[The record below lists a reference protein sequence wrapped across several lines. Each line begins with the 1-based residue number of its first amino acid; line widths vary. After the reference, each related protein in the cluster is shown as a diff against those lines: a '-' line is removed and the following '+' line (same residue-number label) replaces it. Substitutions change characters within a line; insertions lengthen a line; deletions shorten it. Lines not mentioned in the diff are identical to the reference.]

1 MSTLFSLGGLPANG
15 KTPFLQ
21 DHSFSF
27 TLTFLLRP
35 VRLWR
40 HYKEHKF
47 PDGTDRKVIEARTLP
62 TPPPHKV
69 ATIGGANT
77 KYKNY
82 LSRHSC
88 TMWKY
93 TSLYMTAAVC
103 RYQNYSKIS
112 SPETY
117 GLYFINIKWSSDVI
131 YKPNT
136 RNMF

>member
-1 MSTLFSLGGLPANG
+1 MAKP
-15 KTPFLQ
+15 PFLQ
-21 DHSFSF
+21 DQFF
-27 TLTFLLRP
+27 ALTLTFLLRP

-47 PDGTDRKVIEARTLP
+47 PDGIARKVIEAP
-62 TPPPHKV
+62 QAPPPHVKV
-69 ATIGGANT
+69 TTIGGPNT
-77 KYKNY
+77 KYKKY
-82 LSRHSC
+82 SSRHSYA
-88 TMWKY
+88 MWKY

-112 SPETY
+112 SPEIY